1 MTQHHHA
8 PPPDPMPLD
17 PEERALA
24 ARLARLGPHGE
35 PSPSLDARVLAAAH
49 AAHAAATARTAHA
62 HGWRRARWP
71 VGVGVAASVV
81 LAAGIAWQ
89 MRPLPAPQFPAGT
102 MAPNDAAMTAGAER
116 ADAVAR
122 PGDASMPAS
131 APAPAPSRMGSG
143 PPMQEIAAAAAPVD
157 DAAATASS
165 PAATHDA
172 VTTKALAPPMPSP
185 EPPVVFDAPSP
196 VDVAAPPPAPP
207 APPAPAPVAQA
218 RQASA
223 ARAASESAQTQAAQP
238 VFDAG
243 DADAPEGDVP
253 PATAASPQVRD
264 AWLAR
269 IRELAATGR
278 TEEARASLAEFRRR
292 YPAYAIPADLHPLL
306 PPATPASTPA
316 PAPTPR

>member
-49 AAHAAATARTAHA
+49 AAATAQHA
-62 HGWRRARWP
+62 RRAREQGWRRARWP

-89 MRPLPAPQFPAGT
+89 MRPLPAPHFRTGAA
-102 MAPNDAAMTAGAER
+102 APEVAATGSTNSISASDARTASATQGMSGPPLQETAAATAGAEDNAGR
-116 ADAVAR
+116 
-122 PGDASMPAS
+122 AS
-131 APAPAPSRMGSG
+131 AASAG
-143 PPMQEIAAAAAPVD
+143 EVAAA
-157 DAAATASS
+157 
-165 PAATHDA
+165 
-172 VTTKALAPPMPSP
+172 KALAPPPPPS

-196 VDVAAPPPAPP
+196 VDVATPPPAPLAP
-207 APPAPAPVAQA
+207 SAPPAAAA

-223 ARAASESAQTQAAQP
+223 AHAANDAQAAQAP
-238 VFDAG
+238 QAAQSVSAAS

-253 PATAASPQVRD
+253 PATVASPEVRD

-269 IRELAATGR
+269 IRELAAIGR
-278 TEEARASLAEFRRR
+278 TDEARASLAEFRRR
-292 YPAYAIPADLHPLL
+292 YPAFAIPPDLRPLL
-306 PPATPASTPA
+306 PPATPGSTPAATPA
-316 PAPTPR
+316 PASTPR

>member
-1 MTQHHHA
+1 MTQHPHA

-49 AAHAAATARTAHA
+49 AAATARTARA
-62 HGWRRARWP
+62 QGWRRARWP

-102 MAPNDAAMTAGAER
+102 SARSDAAMTAGAER
-116 ADAVAR
+116 ADAFAR
-122 PGDASMPAS
+122 PFGS
-131 APAPAPSRMGSG
+131 PAPVSTPMASG
-143 PPMQEIAAAAAPVD
+143 PPSQDIAAATAPVD
-157 DAAATASS
+157 DAAATASR
-165 PAATHDA
+165 PAATQDVA
-172 VTTKALAPPMPSP
+172 AAKALAPPMPSP

-207 APPAPAPVAQA
+207 APPTPAPVAQA
-218 RQASA
+218 RQAGA
-223 ARAASESAQTQAAQP
+223 ARAASEAAQAQAAPP

-269 IRELAATGR
+269 IRELAAAGR